1 MPHKTLYVSE
11 RDLSLWDAAQR
22 VADRRKTSLSRVVA
36 EALTE
41 DLPRQD
47 AQTVETPADRW
58 AHIASDAA

>member
-11 RDLSLWDAAQR
+11 RDLPLWDAAQR
-22 VADRRKTSLSRVVA
+22 VADRRKTSLSRVVV

-47 AQTVETPADRW
+47 AKTTETPADRW
-58 AHIASDAA
+58 AHIGSDAA